1 MPPPARRALCDL
13 LCDQPVTQR
22 NRQRCCGKSVC
33 DACVTNMLRADYQ
46 RQRWHVLCPFC
57 RCPAAV
63 TTKRVKR
70 LLVEH
75 CPDHAKVVESELGP
89 MAVIHAPGPEGRYD
103 QTSTLQMLPS
113 TMPDM
118 MDNVL
123 DRTEELTEELAEMR
137 ASHGAL
143 QQENERL
150 RRSLRDQRG
159 APRPIAECSERPTFV
174 GDLLALALPNAG

>member
-1 MPPPARRALCDL
+1 MPPPARRSLCDL
-13 LCDQPVTQR
+13 QCDQPVTQR
-22 NRQRCCGKSVC
+22 NRLRCCGKSVC

-57 RCPAAV
+57 RSRAAV
-63 TTKRVKR
+63 TNKRVKK
-70 LLVEH
+70 LLVER

-89 MAVIHAPGPEGRYD
+89 LAVIHTPGPEGRYD
-103 QTSTLQMLPS
+103 QTSTLQMLPT

-159 APRPIAECSERPTFV
+159 APRPSAECSEPPTFV
-174 GDLLALALPNAG
+174 ADLLALARPNAR

>member
-1 MPPPARRALCDL
+1 M
-13 LCDQPVTQR
+13 
-22 NRQRCCGKSVC
+22 
-33 DACVTNMLRADYQ
+33 
-46 RQRWHVLCPFC
+46 LCPFC

-70 LLVEH
+70 LLAEH

-89 MAVIHAPGPEGRYD
+89 MAVIHNPGLEGRYD

-159 APRPIAECSERPTFV
+159 APRPITECSERPTFV
-174 GDLLALALPNAG
+174 GDLLALARPNAR